1 MPVSATTGEQVDVL
15 IDVLVEQLSP
25 GPAFYPDGELTD
37 ETTAKFIGEQLVAL
51 RALAERVAPR

>member
-1 MPVSATTGEQVDVL
+1 MVFL
-15 IDVLVEQLSP
+15 N
-25 GPAFYPDGELTD
+25 AFTLNKPEVFISHAGSKFNAEGELTD